1 MSTFA
6 LVLIFGITQ
15 GAIYA
20 AVGLGLVL
28 VFGVTDIVNFAH
40 GVFVTFGAF
49 GVILLTPH
57 VGFVPALLI
66 TLVGVALAASVVY
79 LGGFQFTIG
88 NHLQALGLSLAILLI
103 VQNLMINKYS
113 TAPRQGPTIDGL
125 VPLFGGAKVAA
136 VRFVVLGLLVVAVAL
151 IYLVLKKSWIGLALR
166 VCGDDGF
173 AASTIGLSV
182 RKVGLYAFAVSALLA
197 AAVGVGVAAINPVTP
212 LTGTE
217 YLLEGFVVVI
227 IGGLRS
233 VPGALVAGIGFGI
246 IEGMGSQYISPAYT
260 NLYGFVLM
268 IGVLLVWPNGIFN
281 RAARRAG

>member
-1 MSTFA
+1 
-6 LVLIFGITQ
+6 
-15 GAIYA
+15 
-20 AVGLGLVL
+20 VL

-57 VGFVPALLI
+57 LGFLPALLA
-66 TLVGVALAASVVY
+66 TLAGVCLAAVVFY

-88 NHLQALGLSLAILLI
+88 NHLQALGLSLALLLI
-103 VQNLMINKYS
+103 IQNLMIGEFS
-113 TAPRQGPTIDGL
+113 TSPRQGPTIEGFIPL
-125 VPLFGGAKVAA
+125 VGGAKVAT
-136 VRFVVLGLLVVAVAL
+136 VRVVVLALLVLAVTV
-151 IYLVLKKSWIGLALR
+151 IYLVLKRSWVGLALR

-197 AAVGVGVAAINPVTP
+197 AVAGVGIAAINPVTP

-217 YLLEGFVVVI
+217 YLMKGFVVVI
-227 IGGLRS
+227 IGGMRS
-233 VPGALVAGIGFGI
+233 VPGALVAGVGFGI
-246 IEGMGSQYISPAYT
+246 IEGLGAQFISPAFT
-260 NLYGFVLM
+260 NLYGFLLM
-268 IGVLLVWPNGIFN
+268 IVILLMWPNGIFS